1 MPSSPELRDGAGKVG
16 MIEVLFQCDPKGL
29 GDTAHNIHASG
40 EIGIDLDGVK
50 NSGNK
55 KHDAMIRLGIVIDLG
70 YKNI

>member
-1 MPSSPELRDGAGKVG
+1 
-16 MIEVLFQCDPKGL
+16 MIEVLFQCDPQGL

-55 KHDAMIRLGIVIDLG
+55 KYDAMIF
-70 YKNI
+70 KSSSAK